1 MTGDPHTP
9 TPSRL
14 NALLSHWS
22 KSGLNPSLSMLQ
34 TSEREKALKTF
45 GGNVRRERTSHR
57 ISQEK
62 LAKLAQLNVR
72 TIVKIEAGELNI
84 RTETIERIQRAIGC
98 ALSRLVDSNASEIVK
113 IAARERKVARQKHP
127 LAGSQIVACAFNN
140 LNRGSSA

>member
-1 MTGDPHTP
+1 
-9 TPSRL
+9 
-14 NALLSHWS
+14 
-22 KSGLNPSLSMLQ
+22 MLQ

-72 TIVKIEAGELNI
+72 TIAKIEAGELNI
-84 RTETIERIQRAIGC
+84 RSETIERIQRAIGC
-98 ALSRLVDSNASEIVK
+98 ALSRLVDSNASQSQTAYERTTKPISQISEILK

-127 LAGSQIVACAFNN
+127 LAGCHESGLRV
-140 LNRGSSA
+140 